1 MPRHSL
7 DRTQYYRNYYQ
18 LKKELIRVKYIEDK
32 ERRQRQKE
40 LYEPYGG
47 EKNYYKNSLIQAG
60 FLITKINPL

>member
-7 DRTQYYRNYYQ
+7 DRTNYYRIYYD
-18 LKKELIRVKYIEDK
+18 LKKQQYK
-32 ERRQRQKE
+32 ERYINKKEQKQLSQE